1 MITRRAAL
9 LGAPFGLASVCF
21 PWPACTANGSLRV
34 AALRFGSLSW
44 LIETIRAEGLDA
56 PRGLELDVIDVATNQ
71 AGTITLMSGAADIIV
86 SDWLWA
92 LRQRSQGEDLKF
104 APFSAALGA
113 LIVRPGSGIR
123 TLADL
128 AGKRLGVAGSAVDKS
143 WLLLRAYSRQSVGRD
158 IADIATVVFGAAPLI
173 TEEFRQGRLD
183 AVLNYWPFA
192 ARLVGNG
199 FTNLLDISEVL
210 SALGVEPVPPLV
222 GFVWRESTEAEKR
235 AAFAAF
241 FAAVAGGNE
250 ILAQSDRAWDRLRP
264 LVKPASDAELAA
276 IRSAY
281 RAGITGAWS
290 AAHTRAA
297 GKLVSLLLELG
308 DEDLIGAR
316 THFDPDLFY
325 VSS

>member
-1 MITRRAAL
+1 
-9 LGAPFGLASVCF
+9 
-21 PWPACTANGSLRV
+21 
-34 AALRFGSLSW
+34 LSW

-113 LIVRPGSGIR
+113 LVVRPGSGVR
-123 TLADL
+123 SLADL
-128 AGKRLGVAGSAVDKS
+128 AGKRLGVAGSAIDKS
-143 WLLLRAYSRQSVGRD
+143 WLVLRAYSRHSVGRD
-158 IADIATVVFGAAPLI
+158 VADIATVVFGAAPLI

-222 GFVWRESTEAEKR
+222 GFVWRERTEAAKG

-241 FAAVAGGNE
+241 FAAAAGGNA

-281 RAGITGAWS
+281 RAGIAGAWG

-297 GKLVSLLLELG
+297 EKLVGLLLELG

-316 THFDPDLFY
+316 THFDPDLFH